1 MKCREIDALVVGMAC
16 LYDTLGNSISR
27 YCSIHHRHFYD
38 DWDVVKLF
46 ATKDG
51 LLQITIE
58 EPKEEGKKDN
68 EQENLLHKTE
78 TNRLA
83 ASVDQYN
90 NTVHGQRKRDSDLTC
105 NAIGNISDDN
115 KGKSDGL
122 QRKINITGET
132 KMTLID
138 RILETMY
145 QACLEDAF
153 NEELGNYSLFEFGD
167 GALSYL
173 EDCQNSDIW
182 ITLKSGKKHS
192 IPDIISDATSHGE
205 EVGFKNGFLIG
216 MLFANQANS
225 KSIIFNQPK
234 ENNSNGYN
242 H

>member
-27 YCSIHHRHFYD
+27 YCSTHHRHFYD

-122 QRKINITGET
+122 QRKINTREKT
-132 KMTLID
+132 KMTMID
-138 RILETMY
+138 RIL
-145 QACLEDAF
+145 DAIYEKYLSGEF
-153 NEELGNYSLFEFGD
+153 NEEIGEYELFDFGN

-173 EDCQNSDIW
+173 EDCHNSKATVTIE
-182 ITLKSGKKHS
+182 TGKEYS
-192 IPDIISDATSHGE
+192 ISNIISDTTSHGE
-205 EVGFKNGFLIG
+205 QVGLKKGFLIG
-216 MLFANQANS
+216 MLFADEINS
-225 KSIIFNQPK
+225 
-234 ENNSNGYN
+234 
-242 H
+242 